1 MQQIHCNYL
10 YFIRAKSQR
19 RNILETAALSCS
31 SCYQWSWITVNTF
44 KYIHLKKKKIEWTV
58 FILFFLNVFIFTQVP
73 YKLKQCYSWLT
84 AQSPGDSNIIIWAL
98 VDAQSRIKTTLN
110 IQQRTRRHSGIQ
122 NVFSSAQPTL
132 LSLLT
137 HYLWLLK
144 LLSKCNRVA
153 ARLTDTL

>member
-44 KYIHLKKKKIEWTV
+44 KYIHFKKKKIEWTV

-98 VDAQSRIKTTLN
+98 VAENHWCAEQNKNNIKHSTKDKKTQWDTKCFFFRSAHTPFTT
-110 IQQRTRRHSGIQ
+110 HS
-122 NVFSSAQPTL
+122 
-132 LSLLT
+132 LSL
-137 HYLWLLK
+137 
-144 LLSKCNRVA
+144 A
-153 ARLTDTL
+153 AEIIK